1 MTSPSDTI
9 DITPEAR
16 EAANMALSIPHA
28 AKELVIRDDESL
40 RHGNEIL
47 LTIKGLRKKIQDT
60 FGPICQAAFTAHKTA
75 VKAQKDAEAPLVEAE
90 IIIKP
95 GISRYMAELDRK
107 RREEEDRQRKEA
119 EKIAQDQALAD
130 AIEAEDAGASKE
142 EVDAIVE
149 APRYV
154 PPPVTLP
161 PPKLEGVSIRKIVK
175 FEVVDMKALVKAIAA
190 GQVPVE
196 AVLPNNVVIGAQA
209 RSLKMA
215 LRWPGIRV
223 YEEDSVA
230 AGRR

>member
-1 MTSPSDTI
+1 MSETTI
-9 DITPEAR
+9 DITPEAK
-16 EAANMALSIPHA
+16 EAAALAIPIPER
-28 AKELVIRDDESL
+28 AKALVINDNASL
-40 RHGNEIL
+40 AQGNNL
-47 LTIKGLRKKIQDT
+47 LLLIKDFRKKIQDT

-95 GISRYMAELDRK
+95 GISRYMAELERK
-107 RREEEDRQRKEA
+107 RQEEEDRQRKEA
-119 EKIAQDQALAD
+119 EKIAQEQALAD

-223 YEEDSVA
+223 WEEDSVA